1 MISQSQIIQLK
12 GFLETAQSILV
23 LVNADSELD
32 TLAASSAL
40 FLTLVQNGKEVVYV
54 SPDLPSAK
62 GLDLA
67 GVDQIKSEIS
77 NKNLSI
83 SFDHVETAVDKVSY
97 HIGEKTN
104 RFYLTVQPQKGHSP
118 LNKDS
123 VEVNYTGAQADLV
136 FLVGVSDY
144 ESLDQL
150 YIGNEQFFNDT
161 TVVSIN
167 NFDSSIGD
175 IKLNTADYL
184 NLSSALAE
192 LIKQLQLDISS
203 DAATNLLMSIEEKA
217 DNFKSLS
224 TTPDLLETAAWL
236 MRQGARRIR
245 RTKKLT
251 KPAQKIASKDNQKK
265 AKQQPVKVL

>member
-1 MISQSQIIQLK
+1 MIPQSQIIQLK

-23 LVNADSELD
+23 LVSADSELD

-40 FLTLVQNGKEVVYV
+40 FLTLIQNGKEVVFA
-54 SPDLPSAK
+54 SPDLPSSI
-62 GLDLA
+62 DQNLA

-77 NKNLSI
+77 NKNLTI

-104 RFYLTVQPQKGHSP
+104 RFYLTVQPQKGNLP

-123 VEVNYTGAQADLV
+123 VEVSYTGAQADLV
-136 FLVGVSDY
+136 FLVGVNDY

-203 DAATNLLMSIEEKA
+203 DAATNLLMSIEETA

-236 MRQGARRIR
+236 MRQGARRVKR
-245 RTKKLT
+245 SASLAVSVKKV
-251 KPAQKIASKDNQKK
+251 KKSKKSR
-265 AKQQPVKVL
+265 